1 MKISFCSEGSR
12 AKTTTGLK
20 QRQSLPGRPVIGQ
33 QGSENGGNGP
43 QFIDEGSHLTNLQF
57 TLVEIALEHALF
69 GATPPQKSLQFLD
82 RGTAL
87 LGLLHLLKE
96 AVAQQA
102 HRRQLLQ
109 LQKGIPFSRSQ
120 GVALKGLM
128 GRRLFRQSKG
138 RPNLYAIGPQ
148 GHRGAHVG
156 ATANASG
163 SNYRQFGGCT
173 NQGYQRHGGGF
184 F

>member
-1 MKISFCSEGSR
+1 MKISFCREGSR
-12 AKTTTGLK
+12 AKTTTELK
-20 QRQSLPGRPVIGQ
+20 QRQSLPGLPVIGQ
-33 QGSENGGNGP
+33 QGSENGGNGQ

-57 TLVEIALEHALF
+57 TLVEIALEHALC
-69 GATPPQKSLQFLD
+69 GATPPQKGFQYLD

-120 GVALKGLM
+120 GVKI
-128 GRRLFRQSKG
+128 GR
-138 RPNLYAIGPQ
+138 
-148 GHRGAHVG
+148 
-156 ATANASG
+156 ASC
-163 SNYRQFGGCT
+163 REGG
-173 NQGYQRHGGGF
+173 
-184 F
+184 